1 MHESKIPH
9 LNILI
14 NKHLVIQVIISLTW
28 VLAAPINIEPPN
40 TFGHFAPMNHNISS
54 SNTKFHFVDTD
65 FGRPLQM

>member
-1 MHESKIPH
+1 MHESKISH

-14 NKHLVIQVIISLTW
+14 NKHLVIQVSISLTW